1 MARKAKA
8 EHTPKRKR
16 QQRAAIERDQDDAP
30 KPIRSL
36 DPSSPLAQRMRADQ
50 ERLRQFKKKH
60 GLAEAQERLRLF
72 GQELGLNLIAEKLR
86 KFETPP
92 PQRTRKPGAGRK
104 PKFKPEH
111 QAWLQARYK
120 CDLRKNPRLA
130 AKLADVAV
138 PHVQKLAKDKY
149 GIDAGRN
156 TLLGQIIRPVLRAI
170 KNDQK

>member
-1 MARKAKA
+1 MGKKATIDL
-8 EHTPKRKR
+8 TPE
-16 QQRAAIERDQDDAP
+16 QRAVMAERARLL
-30 KPIRSL
+30 K
-36 DPSSPLAQRMRADQ
+36 SPRMAAEK
-50 ERLRQFKKKH
+50 ERV
-60 GLAEAQERLRLF
+60 RLF
-72 GQELGLNLIAEKLR
+72 GEKFGLNKIAEKLR
-86 KFETPP
+86 KFETLQEPP

-104 PKFKPEH
+104 PKFKPEQ

-120 CDLRKNPRLA
+120 RDLRKNPRLA